1 MYTHNGWILLT
12 LDEYFALNPVKTERK
27 EKRRRDCAR
36 VNEQR
41 EGERERARAIFRSI
55 KIIFLCV
62 VLCGICGSS
71 GACVKEIFRGFFFPK
86 NFTFLLRIQKNTYC
100 EIVFLLWEFGG
111 AGRVVVKKRRW
122 IGAMWRRRSLWM
134 LSRKWSG
141 PRRQGHCRNSFR
153 SLPLRRL
160 NPNGTLAL
168 NATFTSK
175 SPSLLSIPSSSSSS
189 SCVCVCARLCSASYS
204 LEDLTPV
211 ARCVNSM
218 NVFLLWFQILLWS
231 FCSGFSHDQTS
242 SGLPKIQRENAEI
255 MKG

>member
-1 MYTHNGWILLT
+1 MNTSYIGWILCPKPSQ
-12 LDEYFALNPVKTERK
+12 DRVQGE
-27 EKRRRDCAR
+27 EKARLCAR
-36 VNEQR
+36 ER
-41 EGERERARAIFRSI
+41 ATRGRERERARAIFRSI

-175 SPSLLSIPSSSSSS
+175 SPSLISIPSSSSSF
-189 SCVCVCARLCSASYS
+189 VFVCARLCSASYS

-211 ARCVNSM
+211 GRCVNSM
-218 NVFLLWFQILLWS
+218 NVFFTLVPNFIVKLLLWFQPWPDIFRS
-231 FCSGFSHDQTS
+231 
-242 SGLPKIQRENAEI
+242 PKNSER
-255 MKG
+255 KRRDY

>member
-1 MYTHNGWILLT
+1 MNTSYIGWILCPKPSQ
-12 LDEYFALNPVKTERK
+12 DRVQGE
-27 EKRRRDCAR
+27 EKARLCA
-36 VNEQR
+36 
-41 EGERERARAIFRSI
+41 RERATRERKSERSIFRSI
-55 KIIFLCV
+55 KISFLCV

-71 GACVKEIFRGFFFPK
+71 GACVKEIFRGFFFSK
-86 NFTFLLRIQKNTYC
+86 NFTFLLRIQKNTCC
-100 EIVFLLWEFGG
+100 EVVFLLWEFGG

-141 PRRQGHCRNSFR
+141 PRRQGHFRNSFR

-189 SCVCVCARLCSASYS
+189 SFVCVCARACVVH
-204 LEDLTPV
+204 LT
-211 ARCVNSM
+211 
-218 NVFLLWFQILLWS
+218 LWKILL
-231 FCSGFSHDQTS
+231 
-242 SGLPKIQRENAEI
+242 P
-255 MKG
+255 